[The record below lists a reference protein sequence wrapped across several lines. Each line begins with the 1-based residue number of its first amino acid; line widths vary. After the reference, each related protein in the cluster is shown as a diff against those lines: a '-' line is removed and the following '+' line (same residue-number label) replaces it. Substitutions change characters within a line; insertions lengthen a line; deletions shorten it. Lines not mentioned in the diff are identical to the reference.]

1 MALGRVLT
9 SAKLRGPEAN
19 ALAGRLHYAATNTFG
34 FAAKPALKVL
44 NRHAARVPSHE
55 QITAEVKLALQFL
68 VRFLNEAK
76 PRAITKKDILAPI
89 IVLTDG
95 AGEGDQVTCGAV
107 VFDVS
112 SGACYVFGGHCPA
125 DIVAAWRATSGE
137 QVICQAELYPMVL
150 ARHNFKELMRDRR
163 VLFFVDNNA
172 ARDSSIRGDSDSL
185 ASRTL
190 LTIFHA
196 ADISEPAR
204 HWFSRVP
211 THINIADDPS
221 RLKVRE
227 TATLLGAQIIEVPVL
242 APEFVAA
249 ILSSR

>member
-1 MALGRVLT
+1 
-9 SAKLRGPEAN
+9 
-19 ALAGRLHYAATNTFG
+19 
-34 FAAKPALKVL
+34 
-44 NRHAARVPSHE
+44 
-55 QITAEVKLALQFL
+55 
-68 VRFLNEAK
+68 
-76 PRAITKKDILAPI
+76 
-89 IVLTDG
+89 
-95 AGEGDQVTCGAV
+95 
-107 VFDVS
+107 
-112 SGACYVFGGHCPA
+112 
-125 DIVAAWRATSGE
+125 
-137 QVICQAELYPMVL
+137 
-150 ARHNFKELMRDRR
+150 MRDRR
-163 VLFFVDNNA
+163 VLYFVDNNA

-196 ADISEPAR
+196 ADISEPAW

-211 THINIADDPS
+211 THSNIADDPS